1 MEKSENN
8 LQTSFARSGILLFS
22 IISVLVLSGCPP
34 KPETMLG
41 ISPVAKGFTHPVSM
55 AVADD
60 GTGRIFIVDQVG
72 KIYVIDAAGNLL
84 AQPFLDITAK
94 MVELNRVYDERGLL
108 GMAFHP
114 QFSTNKRF
122 FVFYNVPRKLEDPEG
137 FDSRVRL
144 SEFVASESDPNIADA
159 ASEQVL
165 LEVNKPQSNHNGGQ
179 LAFDPDGY
187 LYVGIGDGG
196 GANDTGLGHTEDI
209 GNGQDLTQL
218 LGKILRYDV
227 STPGVLQI
235 PDSNPFAGGTIAQPA
250 IYAYGFR
257 NPWSFSFDAGGVH
270 RLFCADAGQNLY
282 EEADIVT
289 AGGNYGWNIREGLSC
304 FDPQNPNRPPDSCP
318 DIGGSGEPLIDPI
331 IEYSHKRRG
340 SFITGKAVVGGFV
353 YRGSAMPDLAG
364 KYFFGD
370 WSSSFLTPNGKI
382 LIATEIPDE
391 TWQVSE
397 AGIARFLSRKLNRYL
412 LGFGQDLEGELYIL
426 TARRSGPSGETGEV
440 FKLVPAQ

>member
-1 MEKSENN
+1 MKKSEKN
-8 LQTSFARSGILLFS
+8 QTSLVRSGILLFS
-22 IISVLVLSGCPP
+22 IISALVLSGCPL
-34 KPETMLG
+34 KPDIMLG
-41 ISPVAKGFTHPVSM
+41 LSLLAKGFTHPVGM
-55 AVADD
+55 AVPDD
-60 GTGRIFIVDQVG
+60 GTGRIFIVDQIG
-72 KIYVIDAAGNLL
+72 KISVIDAAGNLL
-84 AQPFLDITAK
+84 SQPFLDVIGK
-94 MVELNRVYDERGLL
+94 MVTLDSGYDERGLL

-114 QFSTNKRF
+114 QYSTNKRF
-122 FVFYNVPRKLEDPEG
+122 FVFYNVPRQPADPDG

-179 LAFDPDGY
+179 LAFGPDGY

-209 GNGQDLTQL
+209 GNGQDLTKL

-235 PDSNPFAGGTIAQPA
+235 PESNPFAGGSVAQPA

-257 NPWSFSFDAGGVH
+257 NPWRFSFDAGGAH
-270 RLFCADAGQNLY
+270 QLFCADVGQNLY
-282 EEADIVT
+282 EEVDIVT
-289 AGGNYGWNIREGLSC
+289 AGANYGWNIREGLSC

-331 IEYSHKRRG
+331 IEYSHQRRG
-340 SFITGKAVVGGFV
+340 TSITGKAVVGGFV
-353 YRGSAMPDLAG
+353 YRGSAMPELQGA
-364 KYFFGD
+364 YIFGD
-370 WSSSFLTPNGKI
+370 WSSSFINANGSI
-382 LIATEIPDE
+382 LVATEIIAE

-397 AGIARFLSRKLNRYL
+397 AGIAGCLRRKLNKYV
-412 LGFGQDLEGELYIL
+412 LGFGQDLQGELYIL
-426 TARRSGPSGETGEV
+426 TARRSGPSGDTGEV
-440 FKLVPAQ
+440 FKIIPAQ